1 MKISEIIDSG
11 KEKVLQLKE
20 KQYKTKNIK
29 IIEKTT
35 LANGTPVHTVKNI
48 PNDKNTQELL

>member
-20 KQYKTKNIK
+20 KQSKTKNIK

-48 PNDKNTQELL
+48 PNDKN

>member
-20 KQYKTKNIK
+20 KQYKTKSYF
-29 IIEKTT
+29 
-35 LANGTPVHTVKNI
+35 H
-48 PNDKNTQELL
+48 LL